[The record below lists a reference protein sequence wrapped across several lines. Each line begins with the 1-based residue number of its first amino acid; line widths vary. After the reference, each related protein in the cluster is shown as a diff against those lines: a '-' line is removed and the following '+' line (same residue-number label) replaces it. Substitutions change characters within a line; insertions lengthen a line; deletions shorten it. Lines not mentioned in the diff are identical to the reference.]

1 MSGGDTP
8 LTILPAGEHCTLGG
22 QGPSEG
28 HISSTREQTSSS
40 AHPPFSNS
48 QDGMQKGNIDIDEFG
63 PGRVIIS
70 QVA

>member
-1 MSGGDTP
+1 MSSSS
-8 LTILPAGEHCTLGG
+8 INKCLPAGEHCTLGG

-28 HISSTREQTSSS
+28 QSCSTREQASFS

-48 QDGMQKGNIDIDEFG
+48 QDGRQKGNMDRDEFG